1 MKLYLDTVA
10 TIFLVEKVSPFYEII
25 LEKISHTQAK
35 IVVSEMNR
43 LECRV
48 KPLKTKD
55 LALLK
60 DFDDFFES
68 EPYKIVPIS
77 RKVIDKATT
86 LRATYSFKTPDSIH
100 LAAAIFSRC
109 KTFLTHDTE
118 LKRCAEIQV
127 ELISDLMQT

>member
-1 MKLYLDTVA
+1 MRLYLDTVA
-10 TIFLVEKVSPFYEII
+10 TIFLVEKVPPFYEII
-25 LEKISHTQAK
+25 LERILHTQAK

-60 DFDDFFES
+60 DFDDFFAS
-68 EPYKIVPIS
+68 EVFKIVPLN

-86 LRATYSFKTPDSIH
+86 LRAAYSFKTPDAIH
-100 LAAAIFSRC
+100 LAAAISTRC
-109 KTFLTHDTE
+109 KTFLTHDIV
-118 LKRCAEIQV
+118 LKNCSEIRV
-127 ELISDLMQT
+127 ELISDLVKS